1 MLTNDWSHQSATASN
16 LKEEAII
23 NKATPYQA
31 ENRVQK
37 GGEMETIG
45 YTINRNN
52 IRLIF
57 FYERQRLMLLHFAT
71 FRNQTQRTTTIQFE
85 KYVSIVSIS

>member
-1 MLTNDWSHQSATASN
+1 MQSVISNIISSCFPWCLTCMSTNDWSHQSATASN
-16 LKEEAII
+16 LKEAII
-23 NKATPYQA
+23 NKATPCQA

-57 FYERQRLMLLHFAT
+57 FL
-71 FRNQTQRTTTIQFE
+71 
-85 KYVSIVSIS
+85 